1 MSQTE
6 TKDSDN
12 HDEAPKTESTT
23 SSSSPSCEE
32 SEKPPTEESASKGS
46 PAEKADN
53 KDSEDESPKAASS
66 TSSNSLSSEELEK
79 PPTEASASERS
90 KAEDE
95 DNGDK
100 GSKASS
106 SLSEESKKSP
116 TEKPANKKED
126 KDKDDEGSK
135 AECPTGSSSSSSSK
149 ESKEP
154 PTEKSLTENSLT
166 EKVDN
171 EDGDEEG
178 SKAEIPTSDSSSL
191 KESKEPSTE
200 KAPIL
205 TEKVETKN
213 MNNQDQKHDLRVDH
227 GDASEVQPTYGIL
240 IVSDAANTSP
250 IKEVDTEGVQKAT
263 DAKTKVFPASKEDE
277 DSIERLRRKK
287 KHVSGMIAR
296 LRENSEKGQ
305 QWDYTVLPCNP
316 TSELWIAELTC
327 QNFYKVSKIKSE
339 GKKEAKNETEKAKE
353 EEKMKERRIFRA
365 CSKATISKLDAYEKV
380 IPFLE
385 TELRFDDK
393 LQKLIGMHYSL
404 LYLRI
409 EYANNCFS
417 LGRAKGL

>member
-6 TKDSDN
+6 TKYSNN
-12 HDEAPKTESTT
+12 HNESPKNEFTT
-23 SSSSPSCEE
+23 NSSSPSCEE
-32 SEKPPTEESASKGS
+32 SEKSLPEKSASKGS
-46 PAEKADN
+46 PAETADN
-53 KDSEDESPKAASS
+53 KGSEDEKAKAESS
-66 TSSNSLSSEELEK
+66 TTINNSSSEELEK
-79 PPTEASASERS
+79 PPTEASASEGS
-90 KAEDE
+90 KAQDE
-95 DNGDK
+95 DNSDK
-100 GSKASS
+100 
-106 SLSEESKKSP
+106 
-116 TEKPANKKED
+116 
-126 KDKDDEGSK
+126 GSK
-135 AECPTGSSSSSSSK
+135 AECPTSTGNSSSE

-191 KESKEPSTE
+191 EELKEPSTE

-227 GDASEVQPTYGIL
+227 GDAPEMQPTDGIL
-240 IVSDAANTSP
+240 IVSDSANTSP

-263 DAKTKVFPASKEDE
+263 DAKTKGFPASKEDE

-287 KHVSGMIAR
+287 KYVTGMIAR

-305 QWDYTVLPCNP
+305 QWDYTVLPCTP

-339 GKKEAKNETEKAKE
+339 GKKEAKKETEKAKE

-365 CSKATISKLDAYEKV
+365 CSKATTSKLDAYEKV

-404 LYLRI
+404 LFLRI